1 MHTRVFRRQRY
12 GGFTILELLLSITIV
27 GLILTVVYSAFT
39 AGSRACTAGGE
50 RAQIFHTARLAMQDI
65 IQSIENVE
73 YGKTNYLSFVEL
85 DDGPGQGRSGSD
97 TLEFA
102 TATKPTL
109 MNGRWHAGLARIRYT
124 INQEGDVPVLEK
136 WVTRVEDDQFHDAY
150 ILELSENIADME
162 FRYLDEQDYT
172 EIWDSDSKEKLPE
185 LVEVT
190 LYVQEGDFLQPFRC
204 AAMIP
209 DMKVKAPSAS
219 ASRSSATPTA
229 GSPGGGE
236 VSRPT
241 FRDGDPRGGGSGRGR
256 GRDSD
261 SGAPGGESGSG
272 GSGRGSRGSR
282 SSGKT
287 PDMPGGRP
295 GGGGGRPTM

>member
-1 MHTRVFRRQRY
+1 MHMPVFKSQRHA
-12 GGFTILELLLSITIV
+12 GFTILELLLSMTIV
-27 GLILTVVYSAFT
+27 ALILTVVYSAFT

-109 MNGRWHAGLARIRYT
+109 LNGRWHAGLARIRYT
-124 INQEGDVPVLEK
+124 INRESGVPVLEK

-162 FRYLDEQDYT
+162 FRYYDEQDYT

-190 LYVQEGDFLQPFRC
+190 LYVQEGPDRLQPFRC

-219 ASRSSATPTA
+219 ASRTSEAPTA
-229 GSPGGGE
+229 GRSGSGE

-241 FRDGDPRGGGSGRGR
+241 RRDGGPRGGSEGRDRGSRIPGGGSGG
-256 GRDSD
+256 
-261 SGAPGGESGSG
+261 GSG
-272 GSGRGSRGSR
+272 GGRGGRGGR
-282 SSGKT
+282 DGGKT

-295 GGGGGRPTM
+295 GGGGGRPTL